1 MSKKI
6 LVYTGLYVLSA
17 LMIAFALMIPKP
29 AEGA

>member
-1 MSKKI
+1 MKKNR
-6 LVYTGLYVLSA
+6 LAYTGFFALSA